1 MFVHEGVYTKI
12 ENFVFIS
19 LLNLEKNLLLVT
31 AAENYYGHNYL
42 GNSHFLFDKMKAR
55 SVLSCKYF
63 DLKGF
68 LLDIYI

>member
-12 ENFVFIS
+12 EHFVFIS

-42 GNSHFLFDKMKAR
+42 GNSHFLFD
-55 SVLSCKYF
+55 
-63 DLKGF
+63 
-68 LLDIYI
+68 